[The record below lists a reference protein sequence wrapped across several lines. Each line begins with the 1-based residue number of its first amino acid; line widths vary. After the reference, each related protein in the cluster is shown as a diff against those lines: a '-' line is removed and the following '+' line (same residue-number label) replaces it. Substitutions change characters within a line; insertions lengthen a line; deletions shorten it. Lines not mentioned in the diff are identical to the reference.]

1 VELDSVDVALL
12 RLIQSDATMSLAEL
26 AESVNLT
33 TTPCWKRIKRFEEIG
48 VIDKRVALLNPQ
60 PLGLDFT
67 AFVMLKTS
75 DHSHDWYQNFSSKV
89 AEFEEVMEFYR
100 MAGEYDYMLKVVVA
114 DMQAYDRFYK
124 KMVNAV
130 NGIADVT
137 STFAMESIKYTTALP
152 IGHR

>member
-1 VELDSVDVALL
+1 MELDSVDVTLL
-12 RLIQSDATMSLAEL
+12 RMIQKDSTLSLADL

-33 TTPCWKRIKRFEEIG
+33 TTPCWKRIKRFEELGI
-48 VIDKRVALLNPQ
+48 IDKRVALLNPA

-75 DHSHDWYQNFSSKV
+75 DHSHDWYQRFSSQI

-114 DMQAYDRFYK
+114 DMQAYDHFYK

-130 NGIADVT
+130 TGIADVT

-152 IGHR
+152 IHQR